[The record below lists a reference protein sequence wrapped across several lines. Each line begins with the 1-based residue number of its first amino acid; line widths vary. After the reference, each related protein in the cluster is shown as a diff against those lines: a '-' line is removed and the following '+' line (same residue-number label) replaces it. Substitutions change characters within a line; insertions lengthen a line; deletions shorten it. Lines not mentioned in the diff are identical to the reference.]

1 MKKKDRKCEYCSS
14 YNDRVCSAGYASFLG
29 RASECPAFTKI
40 EKDEDKTIKT
50 SFLKTD
56 DKIVEEVYDPKIG
69 PRFAVWDG
77 EKVEYVGKLL
87 NSPLEYAPILDDAV
101 LEGAVLLP
109 TEAEDFGDVLKLVC
123 EIDEHIKKYC
133 DISDDFRRFSAYYV
147 LLSWVYDQIN
157 TVNYMRALGDTG
169 SGKSRYLD
177 AVGRLCYKPCI
188 VAGAITPA
196 PIYRMIKR
204 WHGTLV
210 IDEADFRKTDEKD
223 EVITIL
229 NCGFERGRPVI
240 RCLKDNPE
248 EVQILPVFGPKILA
262 TRRTFYD
269 HALESRCLTEIMK
282 PTQRTDIP
290 PLLPKA
296 FYESEAHLR
305 NKLLMFRFKHY
316 NLIDANAISSVDLGD
331 VEMRLKQATMSFAV
345 LFANI
350 PELLEQFRNFLKRYQ
365 QELIEERSGSREGMI
380 IGAIIS
386 LKAASWNTRVTSKDI
401 SNFIEQENGEE
412 IKAERVG
419 RMLRSLGL
427 RTEKLSGGKRA
438 LFWDEIQLVLLA
450 KRYGHE
456 MPKMPKVEDEPQQE
470 FGRLGSMGGARG
482 VE

>member
-14 YNDRVCSAGYASFLG
+14 YNDRVCSAGYASFLE

-40 EKDEDKTIKT
+40 EKDEDKTVET
-50 SFLKTD
+50 SFLKMD
-56 DKIVEEVYDPKIG
+56 DKIVEEIFDPKNG
-69 PRFAVWDG
+69 PRFAMWDG

-87 NSPLEYAPILDDAV
+87 NSPLEYVPILDDAV

-109 TEAEDFGDVLKLVC
+109 TEAEDFESVQKLVD

-316 NLIDANAISSVDLGD
+316 NLIDADAISSVDLGD
-331 VEMRLKQATMSFAV
+331 VEMRLKQATMSFAA

-365 QELIEERSGSREGMI
+365 QELIEERSESREGMI
-380 IGAIIS
+380 VGAILA
-386 LKAASWNTRVTSKDI
+386 LKARSWDTQITPKDI
-401 SNFIEQENGEE
+401 SGFIEQENGEE
-412 IKAERVG
+412 IKAHVVG

-427 RTEKLSGGKRA
+427 RTEKRSKGIRA
-438 LFWDEIQLVLLA
+438 LFWDENQIALLA
-450 KRYGHE
+450 KRYGYD
-456 MPKMPKVEDEPQQE
+456 MPQMPQTPDVVQQE
-470 FGRLGSMGGARG
+470 LGQLDSKGSSKG